1 MPSPGKDLFLISKD
15 EKINSRITK
24 KLIENDYTIITS
36 GSVEKGL
43 GKVYETPPAL
53 ILLHEQLLKGK
64 ALKFLKSFKQ
74 DNLFSHIPVIL
85 IVNPD
90 WEKKK
95 INWDNYPVEDYI
107 TETFRSE
114 EILNRV
120 ALCVTRFHRAL
131 DPNPLTR
138 LPGNTSILREIQ
150 SALDLNQKTALSY
163 VDVDNFKAFNDRY
176 GFARGDEA
184 LRMTARILS
193 NVIHGLQEDTAFIGH
208 VGGDDFVF
216 ITPLDKMDDACKRI
230 IAGFDSIVPSLYEEE
245 DRKKGTIYS
254 KDREGKKKYFPIMSI
269 SIAVVINED
278 NRLKHYGEVSEI
290 ASQLKKQVKKK
301 NGSNY
306 LVDRRKDKKKKN
318 SP

>member
-1 MPSPGKDLFLISKD
+1 MASFGKDLFLISKD
-15 EKINSRITK
+15 EKINSRIIK
-24 KLIENDYTIITS
+24 KLIENDYTIS
-36 GSVEKGL
+36 ASDSVEQGL

-53 ILLHEQLLKGK
+53 ILIHEPLLKGT
-64 ALKFLKSFKQ
+64 ALKSLQGFKS

-85 IVNPD
+85 IVTSE
-90 WEKKK
+90 WEKKAV
-95 INWDNYPVEDYI
+95 NWDSYPVEDYI
-107 TETFRSE
+107 TESFRPE

-150 SALDLNQKTALSY
+150 SALDLNQETAVAY

-193 NVIHGLQEDTAFIGH
+193 NVIHGLKDENAFIGH

-216 ITPLDKMDDACKRI
+216 ITPSDKLEDACKKI

-245 DRKKGTIYS
+245 DRKKGAILS
-254 KDREGKKKYFPIMSI
+254 KDRAGNKKTFPIMSV
-269 SIAVVINED
+269 SIAVVINE
-278 NRLKHYGEVSEI
+278 NGRLKHYGEVSEI

-301 NGSNY
+301 SGSNY
-306 LVDRRKDKKKKN
+306 MIDRRKKKKN
-318 SP
+318 KTGP

>member
-1 MPSPGKDLFLISKD
+1 MPSIGKDLFLISKD
-15 EKINSRITK
+15 EKINSRIIK
-24 KLIENDYTIITS
+24 KLIENDYTITTS
-36 GSVEKGL
+36 SSVEKGL

-53 ILLHEQLLKGK
+53 ILIHESLLKGK
-64 ALKFLKSFKQ
+64 ALKFLKSFKK

-85 IVNPD
+85 IVNPE
-90 WEKKK
+90 WEKTK
-95 INWDNYPVEDYI
+95 INWDSFPVEDYI
-107 TETFRSE
+107 TSTFRSE

-120 ALCVTRFHRAL
+120 SLCVARFHRAL

-150 SALDLNQKTALSY
+150 SVLDLSQKTAISY
-163 VDVDNFKAFNDRY
+163 VDVDNFKAFNDCY

-193 NVIHGLQEDTAFIGH
+193 NVIHGLKNDSAFIGH

-216 ITPLDKMDDACKRI
+216 ITPLDCFDDTCKRI

-245 DRKKGTIYS
+245 DRKRGNIHS
-254 KDREGKKKYFPIMSI
+254 KDRAGKKKNFPIMSI
-269 SIAVVINED
+269 SIAVVISD
-278 NRLKHYGEVSEI
+278 GKKLKHYGEVSEI

-301 NGSNY
+301 SGSNY
-306 LVDRRKDKKKKN
+306 MVDRRK
-318 SP
+318 

>member
-1 MPSPGKDLFLISKD
+1 MPPIGKDLFLISKD
-15 EKINSRITK
+15 EKTNSRIIK
-24 KLIENDYTIITS
+24 KLIENDYTISTS
-36 GSVEKGL
+36 FSVEKGL

-53 ILLHEQLLKGK
+53 ILIHESLLKGK
-64 ALKFLKSFKQ
+64 ALKFLKSFKA

-85 IVNPD
+85 IVNPE
-90 WEKKK
+90 WEKNK
-95 INWDNYPVEDYI
+95 INWDSYPVEDYI
-107 TETFRSE
+107 TTSFRPE

-150 SALDLNQKTALSY
+150 SALDLNQKTAISY

-193 NVIHGLQEDTAFIGH
+193 NAIHGLKDDTAFIGH
-208 VGGDDFVF
+208 IGGDDFVF
-216 ITPLDKMDDACKRI
+216 ITPSDKVDDACKRI

-245 DRKKGTIYS
+245 DKKRGTIHS
-254 KDREGKKKYFPIMSI
+254 KDRSGKKKNFPIMSI
-269 SIAVVINED
+269 SIAVVINE
-278 NRLKHYGEVSEI
+278 NSRLKHYGEVSEI

-301 NGSNY
+301 SGSNY
-306 LVDRRKDKKKKN
+306 MVDRRKEKKKKKN
-318 SP
+318 S

>member
-1 MPSPGKDLFLISKD
+1 MPSFGKDLFLISAD
-15 EKINSRITK
+15 EKINSRIIK
-24 KLIENDYTIITS
+24 KLIENDYTISTS
-36 GSVEKGL
+36 PSVDQGL

-53 ILLHEQLLKGK
+53 ILIHEPLLSGN
-64 ALKFLKSFKQ
+64 ALKSLQNFKN

-85 IVNPD
+85 IVPPD
-90 WEKKK
+90 WEKKT
-95 INWDNYPVEDYI
+95 IQWDSYPVEDYI
-107 TETFRSE
+107 TETFRPE

-150 SALDLNQKTALSY
+150 SALDLNQKTAIAY

-193 NVIHGLQEDTAFIGH
+193 NVIHGLKNENTFIGH

-216 ITPLDKMDDACKRI
+216 ITPSDKLEDSCRKI
-230 IAGFDSIVPSLYEEE
+230 IAGFDSIIPSLYEEE
-245 DRKKGTIYS
+245 DRKKGSILS
-254 KDREGKKKYFPIMSI
+254 KDRAGNKKVFPMMSI
-269 SIAVVINED
+269 SIAVVIHEEGM
-278 NRLKHYGEVSEI
+278 LKHYGEVSEI

-301 NGSNY
+301 SGSNY
-306 LVDRRKDKKKKN
+306 MIDRRKEKKHKAGF
-318 SP
+318 

>member
-1 MPSPGKDLFLISKD
+1 MPSIGKDLFLISKD
-15 EKINSRITK
+15 EKINSRIIK
-24 KLIENDYTIITS
+24 KLIENDYTITTS
-36 GSVEKGL
+36 SSVEKGL

-53 ILLHEQLLKGK
+53 ILIHESLLKGK
-64 ALKFLKSFKQ
+64 ALKFLKSFKK

-85 IVNPD
+85 IVNPE
-90 WEKKK
+90 WEKTK
-95 INWDNYPVEDYI
+95 INWDSFPVEDYI
-107 TETFRSE
+107 TSTFRSE

-120 ALCVTRFHRAL
+120 SLCVARFHRAL

-150 SALDLNQKTALSY
+150 SVLDLSQKTAISY
-163 VDVDNFKAFNDRY
+163 VDVDNFKAFNDCY

-193 NVIHGLQEDTAFIGH
+193 NVIHGLKNDSAFIGH

-216 ITPLDKMDDACKRI
+216 ITPLDCFDDTCKRI

-245 DRKKGTIYS
+245 DRKRGNIYS
-254 KDREGKKKYFPIMSI
+254 KDRAGKKKYFPIMSI
-269 SIAVVINED
+269 SIAVVISD
-278 NRLKHYGEVSEI
+278 GGRLKHYGEVSEI

-301 NGSNY
+301 SGSNY
-306 LVDRRKDKKKKN
+306 MVDRRK
-318 SP
+318 